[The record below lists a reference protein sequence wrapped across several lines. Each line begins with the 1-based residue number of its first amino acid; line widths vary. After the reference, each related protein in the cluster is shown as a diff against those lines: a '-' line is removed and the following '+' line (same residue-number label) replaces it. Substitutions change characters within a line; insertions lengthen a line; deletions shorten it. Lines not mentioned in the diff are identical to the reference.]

1 MVPHGELRA
10 PAVLAHARLTIVSS
24 DSHRL
29 HEELIAA
36 GGIIRE
42 GRLERWNVGQVTE
55 FLDRAGNVQ
64 APESVRTRLT
74 ALWPQLK
81 GSVVSALEA
90 RGRDRNDS
98 IRKQLADRA
107 EDEKAKLATVF
118 RELEAGIR
126 VELGRAPDA
135 QLPLFTDSERDQAQR
150 NHDFL
155 ITRLKEIPAE
165 LVREIEAIR
174 QRYENPQPRLFP
186 VAVTFLVPE
195 GLA

>member
-1 MVPHGELRA
+1 
-10 PAVLAHARLTIVSS
+10 LA
-24 DSHRL
+24 
-29 HEELIAA
+29 
-36 GGIIRE
+36 
-42 GRLERWNVGQVTE
+42 
-55 FLDRAGNVQ
+55 
-64 APESVRTRLT
+64 

-81 GSVVSALEA
+81 GSVMSALEA

-98 IRKQLADRA
+98 IRKQLADRS
-107 EDEKAKLATVF
+107 EDEKAKLAAVF

-126 VELGRAPDA
+126 AELSRAPDA
-135 QLPLFTDSERDQAQR
+135 QLALFTDSERDQAQR

-165 LVREIEAIR
+165 LVRETEAIR
-174 QRYENPQPRLFP
+174 KRYENPQPRLFP